1 MMLENGGDGF
11 VGIRFEKSV
20 HPIYKRV
27 WSHKNLF
34 KVREQVVDNHLKTQT
49 KLLPF
54 SFFFTSSPSFFG
66 FCPE

>member
-34 KVREQVVDNHLKTQT
+34 KYENR
-49 KLLPF
+49 
-54 SFFFTSSPSFFG
+54 
-66 FCPE
+66 